1 MISAFWR
8 QTAVSFVIWVQAM
21 NTYKV
26 SEPRGDIT
34 KPGLT
39 EVDGVAKHTELKDE
53 REKREMN
60 EAGPR
65 TQGLAGP
72 TA

>member
-1 MISAFWR
+1 
-8 QTAVSFVIWVQAM
+8 M

-26 SEPRGDIT
+26 AEPTGDIT
-34 KPGLT
+34 KPSLT

-53 REKREMN
+53 REKREMD

-65 TQGLAGP
+65 TQGLAGD
-72 TA
+72 AA